1 MNHQLILASGSPRR
15 LELLQQIGIRPI
27 VIKSRIEE
35 QITESDPALVVE
47 ELSQQKAMDVA
58 ENLEE
63 YMIESSLSD
72 MTSGLSETNIDPV
85 PVFHPSQALV
95 LGADTVVACDGKILG
110 KPHLH
115 DEAFQ
120 MIQMLQGRYHQV
132 FTGVTLVI
140 PGGKDHKD
148 QLRNQ
153 MTNGQLPLAK
163 EGIPQSSSGM
173 LEFDEKQDRRTSLKF
188 DEETDRLTS
197 LKFDEKADRQTS
209 LKFITFHEKT
219 DVHVIPMSDEEIR
232 SYADG
237 SEPMDKAGAYGI
249 QGSFGKFIDRISGDD
264 YNVVGL
270 PLARVYTTIREIE
283 AKGLGM

>member
-47 ELSQQKAMDVA
+47 ELSRQKAMDVA

-85 PVFHPSQALV
+85 PVFHPSRCLV

-110 KPHLH
+110 KPHSH

-140 PGGKDHKD
+140 PGGKD
-148 QLRNQ
+148 QLKNQ

-163 EGIPQSSSGM
+163 EGIPQSRSSM
-173 LEFDEKQDRRTSLKF
+173 LEFDEKQ
-188 DEETDRLTS
+188 
-197 LKFDEKADRQTS
+197 DRQTS

-219 DVHVIPMSDEEIR
+219 DVHVIPMSEEEIR

-249 QGSFGKFIDRISGDD
+249 QGSFGKFIDRISGDY

-283 AKGLGM
+283 ANGLGM

>member
-47 ELSQQKAMDVA
+47 ELSRQKAMDVA

-110 KPHLH
+110 KPHSH

-120 MIQMLQGRYHQV
+120 MIQMLEGRYHQV

-140 PGGKDHKD
+140 PGGKD

-153 MTNGQLPLAK
+153 MTNERLPFAK

-173 LEFDEKQDRRTSLKF
+173 LEFDEKQDRRTSLKS
-188 DEETDRLTS
+188 DEETDRRTS
-197 LKFDEKADRQTS
+197 LTFNEKADHQTS

-249 QGSFGKFIDRISGDD
+249 QGSFGKFIDRISGDY